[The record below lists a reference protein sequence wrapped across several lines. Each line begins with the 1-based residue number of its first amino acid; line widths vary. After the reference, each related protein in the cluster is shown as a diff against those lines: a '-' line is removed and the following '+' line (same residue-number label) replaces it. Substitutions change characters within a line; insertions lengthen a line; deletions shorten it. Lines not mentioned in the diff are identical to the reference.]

1 LNASLTTLSICTNNP
16 PTHHPQ
22 QTA

>member
-22 QTA
+22 QAA